1 MSATGAAEN
10 KSTGSILLVTS
21 GRSPERSIILKAE
34 KRKSAHSLSP
44 FLTVLVKTVNP
55 TEIQKQTN
63 SVLWEQMTY
72 LHHTKSEVTKLLEP
86 FHLCTVPPF
95 SPLSFLLWARRLSSL
110 RFRYHLAREDI
121 DNSKQLNP
129 NLISLPF
136 NHFIS
141 LILFPPCPS
150 LIDLGIHPFSQSRL
164 FCLAGY
170 HSIPGDS
177 LILILTL
184 PRPGKSSHFL
194 ALRLP
199 LHSFLLYPGALSFL
213 WLFLCQS
220 HTSQCAWRQNKELH
234 SFPNLG
240 TAERR
245 FLSFTPKA
253 NKPFLPVCSRQK
265 DILFSHANSFT
276 YHC

>member
-1 MSATGAAEN
+1 
-10 KSTGSILLVTS
+10 
-21 GRSPERSIILKAE
+21 
-34 KRKSAHSLSP
+34 
-44 FLTVLVKTVNP
+44 
-55 TEIQKQTN
+55 
-63 SVLWEQMTY
+63 MTY

-150 LIDLGIHPFSQSRL
+150 LREGIHPFSQSRL
-164 FCLAGY
+164 FCLARY

-213 WLFLCQS
+213 
-220 HTSQCAWRQNKELH
+220 
-234 SFPNLG
+234 
-240 TAERR
+240 
-245 FLSFTPKA
+245 
-253 NKPFLPVCSRQK
+253 
-265 DILFSHANSFT
+265 
-276 YHC
+276 